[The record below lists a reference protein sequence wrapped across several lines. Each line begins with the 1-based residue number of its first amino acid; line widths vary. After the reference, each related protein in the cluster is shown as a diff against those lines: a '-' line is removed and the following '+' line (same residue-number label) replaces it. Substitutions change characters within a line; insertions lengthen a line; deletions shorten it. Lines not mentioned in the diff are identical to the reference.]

1 MNLYQYIAL
10 KKTTGDR
17 FFGIAVS
24 PGAMQAVV
32 RLLDASL
39 GKRCVSS
46 LSSWKLWAWAL
57 PLALQLHCHCHGCF
71 IWLQKMLKTFTIF
84 NFGFKGTQKSYAV
97 HSRHKHDCRV
107 KYHSW
112 ASVRLQQMLGQK
124 INDYRPWKFIV
135 IQDHVV
141 LHKDL
146 PLPDHRS
153 PQLSGKQGIPQ
164 LPQMKDQ

>member
-1 MNLYQYIAL
+1 MNLYQYIAS
-10 KKTTGDR
+10 KNTTRDR
-17 FFGIAVS
+17 FFGIAAP
-24 PGAMQAVV
+24 PGKCKQ
-32 RLLDASL
+32 LLDVSL

-46 LSSWKLWAWAL
+46 LCPWKLWAWAL

-71 IWLQKMLKTFTIF
+71 ILLQKILKTFTIS
-84 NFGFKGTQKSYAV
+84 NFVFKGTQKSCAV
-97 HSRHKHDCRV
+97 HSRCKHDCRV

-112 ASVRLQQMLGQK
+112 ASVRLQQMLGQN

-146 PLPDHRS
+146 PLSDCRS
-153 PQLSGKQGIPQ
+153 PQLSGKQGISQ
-164 LPQMKDQ
+164 QSQMKDQ